1 MKAPPPHA
9 FTSREDK
16 RELELFPGYVSSAL
30 RQLIPSAQSSSSIF
44 FVDTTIGLGSFP
56 STLGVSTSLRS
67 HLSTNALRTLR
78 LFLPLVVVQ
87 ILRPNSLAYRHRIP
101 APSIRLNGRR
111 REPASSANRRLS
123 AYKSLLLMQ
132 MTYVSFARS
141 AFFLKKGQPW
151 K

>member
-16 RELELFPGYVSSAL
+16 R
-30 RQLIPSAQSSSSIF
+30 
-44 FVDTTIGLGSFP
+44 
-56 STLGVSTSLRS
+56 
-67 HLSTNALRTLR
+67 
-78 LFLPLVVVQ
+78 VVE
-87 ILRPNSLAYRHRIP
+87 ILRPNSLADRHRIP
-101 APSIRLNGRR
+101 APSTRLNGRR

-141 AFFLKKGQPW
+141 AFFLKKGQAW